1 MRDTPTA
8 IFQPKERLSCWTL
21 MKRLGCVIRHGCFSG
36 LRNTTRDN
44 AQSKRHSKDSTDCH
58 KSAASGQK
66 WSKDFAPSTRI
77 GSELPG
83 TAANSDTRHGELGEV
98 HDEIELALIE
108 TERNEIDQLFRK
120 GMLNGEAR
128 RRIERELDLR
138 EARFL
143 NYRSEDVKHSNV
155 RRV

>member
-1 MRDTPTA
+1 VFFRAEEYDARQRA
-8 IFQPKERLSCWTL
+8 IKAALERLDQLSQECRFWTE
-21 MKRLGCVIRHGCFSG
+21 VVEG
-36 LRNTTRDN
+36 LR
-44 AQSKRHSKDSTDCH
+44 AQYQDRLRVTRHSGD
-58 KSAASGQK
+58 
-66 WSKDFAPSTRI
+66 
-77 GSELPG
+77 
-83 TAANSDTRHGELGEV
+83 SDTRHRELGEV